1 MKKITLYLSLLS
13 TLIFSSCDTNDDGFY
28 NSVFVAIPNLIDY
41 EIIDNP
47 TGTDYVHVEGYFSS
61 IQNEVGQT
69 TPLDLFQTTGG
80 ATQFVFSYVIE
91 KQINT
96 TEWEVV
102 TVPQNQLIVTDGEAE
117 VGSFVYGICTY
128 NPTLQ
133 DYEYNVKFPITS
145 PGNYRLSF
153 GYNSTSN
160 NTVELVS
167 LSAPS
172 QLIVNINSAVIGL
185 DSLGYTYFT
194 LN

>member
-13 TLIFSSCDTNDDGFY
+13 TLIITSCDTNDDGFY

-47 TGTDYVHVEGYFSS
+47 SGTDYVEVEGYFSRF
-61 IQNEVGQT
+61 QNEVGQT
-69 TPLDLFQTTGG
+69 TPIDLLRTSGG

-91 KQINT
+91 KQLNA

-102 TVPQNQLIVTDGEAE
+102 TVPQNQLIITDGQAE

-128 NPTLQ
+128 NTTLQ
-133 DYEYNVKFPITS
+133 EYQYNVKFPITT

-160 NTVELVS
+160 NSIELVS
-167 LSAPS
+167 LSAPT
-172 QLIVNINSAVIGL
+172 QLIVNINSTVQGL
-185 DSLGYTYFT
+185 DNLGFKNFT
-194 LN
+194 IN